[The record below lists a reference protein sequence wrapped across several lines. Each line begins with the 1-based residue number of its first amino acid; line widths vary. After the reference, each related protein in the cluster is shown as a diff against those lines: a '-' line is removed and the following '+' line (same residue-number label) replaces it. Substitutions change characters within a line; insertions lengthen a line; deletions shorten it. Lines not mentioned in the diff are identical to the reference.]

1 MREAEDQRELGQR
14 CWNQVMWGSRVRLL
28 WLSAHACCHFSC
40 VRLFAIP
47 RTVAHQAPLSMGFP
61 RQDYWSGLP
70 FPSPGDLPNPGIE
83 PRLLCLLRW
92 QRGSLPLAPPGR
104 RFAIFTSVPPQCGER
119 EGRSPQTWR
128 RDCSQHA
135 GQPRN
140 TKYSLKGLHFNQ
152 VICTGK
158 KTTEFCFGGS
168 MS

>member
-1 MREAEDQRELGQR
+1 MRLSFPAACGIFP
-14 CWNQVMWGSRVRLL
+14 VRAQ
-28 WLSAHACCHFSC
+28 SPQACLTLCDPVDCS
-40 VRLFAIP
+40 P
-47 RTVAHQAPLSMGFP
+47 QAPLSMGFS
-61 RQDYWSGLP
+61 RQEYKSGLP
-70 FPSPGDLPNPGIE
+70 FPPPGRIFPTQKSN
-83 PRLLCLLRW
+83 PRLLCLLHW

-152 VICTGK
+152 VICSGK